1 MEEEK
6 VDKADSTLAQPM
18 DGSPLESLLQVVLR
32 HRWIILI
39 STLLFV
45 VGAFLYL
52 AKATPIYTSS
62 SRVYV
67 EQTGPKII
75 NEYEGVM
82 TRSNNYLYL
91 QGELI
96 RSTPILSA
104 IADDPEMRYLRT
116 FEGVDNLV
124 AWLKKELKIG
134 VGKRDD
140 IITVCFDSPYPTEAA
155 RIVNAVVDAYVKY
168 QSTRQRSTVSEVLS
182 ILQKEKVRRDEEL
195 SGRLSKMLEFT
206 RENGIVSFD
215 TKGGNIVLE
224 RLSTLSGALTEA
236 QLATLNAKA
245 DFEAVTAMKD
255 EPAKIK
261 QFAEAATGMGTRV
274 LINDRESQLRAELRT
289 AEAELM
295 DARYHCTEDHPS
307 IQALHAKI
315 GRIKQDLDGQ
325 AKEFA
330 DAYME
335 VVRLRWVTAQE
346 RANELQES
354 FDQQRG
360 AARDLGIKAT
370 EYNVLQSELSRA
382 ERICE
387 ILDGRIKEL
396 NVTEDVGAL
405 NISILDV
412 ARPADNPSRPR
423 RARAVAM
430 ALVLGAILG
439 CGLAFL
445 RDWLDSRLRSAE
457 EVSAVLGL
465 PVIGIVPTMSHSRKR
480 ILSHSERVWLKLKS
494 VAAAL
499 CLRRRAEVC
508 ASPASEGDEGP
519 PLLAR
524 AAAHRQK
531 RATRL
536 RGTLPG
542 REAILVGGPAES
554 AGTGAGADRGPVV
567 TCDRSTVGG
576 SSTDVASAAGKED
589 KTRME
594 KQHYL
599 SHGQV
604 VCRRP
609 KSAVA
614 EAYRTIRTAVFF
626 GSVKRQAKLMLV
638 TSPAPGD
645 GKSTLVSN
653 LAIAMA
659 QAGQRTLVVDADF
672 RRPVQHKIFEADA
685 GRGMS
690 DILIRR
696 CTIDEAVQPGPVKGL
711 DILPCGTEV
720 PNPSELL
727 NSDAFAQV
735 LSELSERYARIVID
749 SPPVG
754 PVADGQILATM
765 CDVVLLVLRAEQST
779 RRQSRHARDALL
791 SVGAHILGVILND
804 VPRAHGWYGH
814 YSGYGY
820 GYYSGYGDRE
830 EKAG

>member
-1 MEEEK
+1 MQENKVEK
-6 VDKADSTLAQPM
+6 VDPILVQPT
-18 DGSPLESLLQVVLR
+18 DASPLESLLQVVLR
-32 HRWIILI
+32 HRWIIVT

-45 VGAFLYL
+45 VAALLYL
-52 AKATPIYTSS
+52 AKATPIYTSA

-75 NEYEGVM
+75 NDYEGVM

-96 RSTPILSA
+96 RSTPILA
-104 IADDPEMRYLRT
+104 AVADDSEIRYLRT
-116 FEGVDNLV
+116 FDGVDNLV
-124 AWLKKELKIG
+124 AWLKKKLRIA

-140 IITVCFDSPYPTEAA
+140 IITVSFDSPYPTEAA
-155 RIVNAVVDAYVKY
+155 QIVNAVVDSYVKY

-182 ILQKEKVRRDEEL
+182 ILQKEKVKRDDEL
-195 SGRLSKMLEFT
+195 SAKLSKMLEFT
-206 RENGIVSFD
+206 QENGIVSFD
-215 TKGGNIVLE
+215 MKGGNIILE
-224 RLSTLSGALTEA
+224 RLSTLSSALTES
-236 QLATLNAKA
+236 QLAALNAKA
-245 DFEAVTAMKD
+245 DFEAVTAMKN
-255 EPAKIK
+255 EPARIK
-261 QFAEAATGMGTRV
+261 QFAEASTGTGARV

-289 AEAELM
+289 AEAELT

-307 IQALHAKI
+307 IQAIHAKI
-315 GRIKQDLDGQ
+315 GRIKAELDGQ
-325 AKEFA
+325 AKEFS
-330 DAYME
+330 DAYTE
-335 VVRLRWVTAQE
+335 VMRLRWITAQE

-354 FDQQRG
+354 FDQQRE

-370 EYNVLQSELSRA
+370 EYNVLQSESSRA

-387 ILDGRIKEL
+387 ILDNRIKEL

-412 ARPADNPSRPR
+412 ARPADNPSQPR
-423 RARAVAM
+423 RARAVSM

-445 RDWLDSRLRSAE
+445 REWLDSRLRSAE
-457 EVSAVLGL
+457 EVCAVLGL
-465 PVIGIVPTMSHSRKR
+465 PVIGVVPTMSHGRKK
-480 ILSHSERVWLKLKS
+480 ILSHSEQVWLKLKS
-494 VAAAL
+494 VATAV

-508 ASPASEGDEGP
+508 ASLKSEGDEEP

-536 RGTLPG
+536 RGTFPD
-542 REAILVGGPAES
+542 REAIVAAGPAEP
-554 AGTGAGADRGPVV
+554 AGADRTPKVAY
-567 TCDRSTVGG
+567 DRSTADPPA
-576 SSTDVASAAGKED
+576 STEVASAAWKED
-589 KTRME
+589 KTGIE
-594 KQHYL
+594 KQQYL
-599 SHGQV
+599 SRGQV

-609 KSAVA
+609 KSVVA

-626 GSVKRQAKLMLV
+626 GSIKRQAKLMLV
-638 TSPAPGD
+638 TSPSPGD

-690 DILIRR
+690 DILIGRY
-696 CTIDEAVQPGPVKGL
+696 TIDEAVQPGPVKGL
-711 DILPCGTEV
+711 DILTCGTEV

-727 NSDAFAQV
+727 NSDALAHV
-735 LSELSERYARIVID
+735 LSELSERYARIIID

-791 SVGAHILGVILND
+791 SVGAHILGAVLND

>member
-1 MEEEK
+1 M
-6 VDKADSTLAQPM
+6 DKMNPTPAQPM
-18 DGSPLESLLQVVLR
+18 DASPLESLLQVVLR
-32 HRWIILI
+32 HRWIILT
-39 STLLFV
+39 STLVFV

-52 AKATPIYTSS
+52 VKATPIYTSA

-75 NEYEGVM
+75 DEYEGVM

-104 IADDPEMRYLRT
+104 VANDPEMRYLRT

-124 AWLKKELKIG
+124 AWLKKELQVG

-140 IITVCFDSPYPTEAA
+140 IITVSFDSPYPTEAA
-155 RIVNAVVDAYVKY
+155 QIVNAVVDSYVKY

-182 ILQKEKVRRDEEL
+182 ILQKEKVKRDEEL
-195 SGRLSKMLEFT
+195 SARLSKMLEFT
-206 RENGIVSFD
+206 QQNGIVSFD
-215 TKGGNIVLE
+215 NKGGNIVLE

-236 QLATLNAKA
+236 QLASLNAKA

-261 QFAEAATGMGTRV
+261 QFAEAAAGAGMRV
-274 LINDRESQLRAELRT
+274 LLNDRESQLRAELRT
-289 AEAELM
+289 VEAELM

-307 IQALHAKI
+307 IQAIHMKI
-315 GRIKQDLDGQ
+315 GRIKQELDGQ

-330 DAYME
+330 DAYTE

-354 FDQQRG
+354 FDQQRE
-360 AARDLGIKAT
+360 AARDMGIKAT
-370 EYNVLQSELSRA
+370 EYNVLQSESSRA

-387 ILDGRIKEL
+387 ILDDRIKEL

-412 ARPADNPSRPR
+412 ARPADGPSRPH
-423 RARAVAM
+423 RARAVSM
-430 ALVLGAILG
+430 ALVVGAILG
-439 CGLAFL
+439 CGLASL
-445 RDWLDSRLRSAE
+445 REWFDSRLRSAE

-465 PVIGIVPTMSHSRKR
+465 PVIGVVPTMVHGRKR
-480 ILSHSERVWLKLKS
+480 ILSHSEQVWLKLKS

-499 CLRRRAEVC
+499 RSQGRNEVC
-508 ASPASEGDEGP
+508 ASPRSQGNEEP
-519 PLLAR
+519 PLLIR

-531 RATRL
+531 RATAL
-536 RGTLPG
+536 CGTFPDG
-542 REAILVGGPAES
+542 QGVPVVGPTECVD
-554 AGTGAGADRGPVV
+554 AGARADRGPAVA
-567 TCDRSTVGG
+567 CDRLAVDPSVSQVTSV
-576 SSTDVASAAGKED
+576 AGKEE
-589 KTRME
+589 KTGLE
-594 KQHYL
+594 KQRHL

-604 VCRRP
+604 VCLRP
-609 KSAVA
+609 KSVVA

-626 GSVKRQAKLMLV
+626 GSIKRSAKFMLV

-659 QAGQRTLVVDADF
+659 QAGQRTLIIDADF
-672 RRPVQHKIFEADA
+672 RRPVQHKIFELDA

-690 DILIRR
+690 DILIGRY
-696 CTIDEAVQPGPVKGL
+696 TIDEAVQPGPVKGL

-791 SVGAHILGVILND
+791 SVGAHILGAVLND

>member
-1 MEEEK
+1 MEENA
-6 VDKADSTLAQPM
+6 VDNMNPTPAQPM
-18 DGSPLESLLQVVLR
+18 DASPLESLLQVVLR
-32 HRWIILI
+32 HRWIIVT

-45 VGAFLYL
+45 VAAFLYL
-52 AKATPIYTSS
+52 AKATPIYTSAC
-62 SRVYV
+62 RVYV

-75 NEYEGVM
+75 DEYEGVM

-140 IITVCFDSPYPTEAA
+140 IITVSFDSPYPTEAA
-155 RIVNAVVDAYVKY
+155 RIVNAVVDSYVKF
-168 QSTRQRSTVSEVLS
+168 QSTRQRSTVSEVLG
-182 ILQKEKVRRDEEL
+182 ILQKEKVKRDEEL
-195 SGRLSKMLEFT
+195 SGKLSKMLEFT
-206 RENGIVSFD
+206 QENGIVSFD
-215 TKGGNIVLE
+215 NKGGNIVLE
-224 RLSTLSGALTEA
+224 RLSTLSSALTEA
-236 QLATLNAKA
+236 QLAALNAKA

-274 LINDRESQLRAELRT
+274 LINDREGQLRAEIRT

-307 IQALHAKI
+307 IQAIHAKI
-315 GRIKQDLDGQ
+315 GRLRQELDGQ

-330 DAYME
+330 DAYTE

-354 FDQQRG
+354 FDRQRE

-370 EYNVLQSELSRA
+370 EYTVLQSELSRA

-412 ARPADNPSRPR
+412 ARPADSPSRPR
-423 RARAVAM
+423 RARAVSM
-430 ALVLGAILG
+430 ALVLGTILG

-445 RDWLDSRLRSAE
+445 REWFDSRLRSAE

-465 PVIGIVPTMSHSRKR
+465 PVIGVVPTMSHSRRR
-480 ILSHSERVWLKLKS
+480 ILSHSEQVWLKLKA
-494 VAAAL
+494 VAAVL
-499 CLRRRAEVC
+499 GVPKRGGVC
-508 ASPASEGDEGP
+508 TSSGSEGTEEP
-519 PLLAR
+519 PLLVQ

-531 RATRL
+531 RATVL
-536 RGTLPG
+536 RGTSPDKQ
-542 REAILVGGPAES
+542 ATLVAGPTEFVDA
-554 AGTGAGADRGPVV
+554 GAGADRGPAVP
-567 TCDRSTVGG
+567 CDHLAADLSASR
-576 SSTDVASAAGKED
+576 VASAAGKEERTD
-589 KTRME
+589 AE
-594 KQHYL
+594 KQHHL
-599 SHGQV
+599 SHGQM
-604 VCRRP
+604 VCLRP
-609 KSAVA
+609 KSVVA

-626 GSVKRQAKLMLV
+626 GSIKRRAKLMLV
-638 TSPAPGD
+638 TSPSPGD

-672 RRPVQHKIFEADA
+672 RRPVQHKIFEVDA

-690 DILIRR
+690 DILIGRY
-696 CTIDEAVQPGPVKGL
+696 TIDEAVQPGPVKGL

-735 LSELSERYARIVID
+735 VSALSERYARLVID

-765 CDVVLLVLRAEQST
+765 CDVVLLVLRAEKST

-791 SVGAHILGVILND
+791 SVGAHILGAVLND